1 MNVDHREWTD
11 RFSDYLARDLEAADS
26 EAVDDHL
33 AECGSCRHVLEEL
46 RQIIARAGGVQHP
59 EPPRDLWGGIAAAIQ
74 APVQETWTASPKVI
88 ALPTGSIGPSPTA
101 DVRSG
106 IGTRIAF
113 SLPQLAAASIVL
125 IAVSATTTWL
135 AGPGF
140 GVDRA
145 DNGTLQPAG
154 VVTFLADVPA
164 PPRGLSAELSA
175 LEETLAAA
183 FATLD
188 ANTVRILERNLNVIE
203 QAIADSHRA
212 LAQDPGNEFLADH
225 LDQIYQRKLTYLRD
239 ATRLVEWTG

>member
-1 MNVDHREWTD
+1 MNVSHEEWTD

-46 RQIIARAGGVQHP
+46 RQVIARAGGVQHP

-74 APVQETWTASPKVI
+74 APVQETWTASAKVI

-164 PPRGLSAELSA
+164 PPRGLSA